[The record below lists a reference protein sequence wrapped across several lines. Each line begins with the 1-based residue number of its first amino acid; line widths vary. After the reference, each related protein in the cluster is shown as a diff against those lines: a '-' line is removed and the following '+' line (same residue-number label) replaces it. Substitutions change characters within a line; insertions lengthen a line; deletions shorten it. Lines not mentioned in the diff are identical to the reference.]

1 MVTVIER
8 KLGHTGRGPGVNHL
22 IRLPD
27 PDKSRPSVQPGTRP
41 APNK

>member
-8 KLGHTGRGPGVNHL
+8 KLGHLARGPGVNHL

-27 PDKSRPSVQPGTRP
+27 EDKPRPEVKSGTRP
-41 APNK
+41 PKTT